1 MQPRVQIVYAT
12 ITGNNEEV
20 AGVIADAF
28 EDLGADVTMTEI
40 SQTDVSAFTA
50 SDICIVCPYTYD
62 DGALPEEGLDFYDD
76 LATVDLSG
84 KIFGV
89 AGSGDTFYGEFFCT
103 AVEKFDEAL
112 AATGAQRGSAPVK
125 INLAPDNDEA
135 IDQLDAFANNIMGKF
150 TATG

>member
-112 AATGAQRGSAPVK
+112 AATGAQVK

-135 IDQLDAFANNIMGKF
+135 IDQLDAFANNIMRKF
-150 TATG
+150 TATD